1 MTGPSAP
8 DQQGLDAALA
18 TDADGEAVTVRRG
31 AKALATAGDRVLL
44 IEERRPD
51 GSTFWTLPG
60 GGLEPGESL
69 RACLQREVAEELQTR
84 VDVGDP
90 VRTCRYR
97 HTRTPRTVSVYT
109 VFEAAISNPEPNA
122 DEGVLAYDWYRPGHG
137 PPTLLDPVGHLLRT
151 LAPDG

>member
-1 MTGPSAP
+1 MTIRRAP
-8 DQQGLDAALA
+8 DQQEPEVEFE
-18 TDADGEAVTVRRG
+18 TDAITMRRG

-69 RACLQREVAEELQTR
+69 RACLQREIAEELQAR
-84 VDVGDP
+84 CDVGAP
-90 VRTCRYR
+90 VTACRYR

-109 VFEAAISNPEPNA
+109 VFEATIPNPKPNA
-122 DEGVLAYDWYRPGHG
+122 DEGVLDYDWYRPGNG
-137 PPTLLDPVGHLLRT
+137 PPTLLDPVQHMLLSLR
-151 LAPDG
+151 PDG